1 MRDKNK
7 IRKVWLG
14 RDSRERAVECSGERE
29 RNKMCG

>member
-14 RDSRERAVECSGERE
+14 RDSRERAMECSGERE
-29 RNKMCG
+29 K